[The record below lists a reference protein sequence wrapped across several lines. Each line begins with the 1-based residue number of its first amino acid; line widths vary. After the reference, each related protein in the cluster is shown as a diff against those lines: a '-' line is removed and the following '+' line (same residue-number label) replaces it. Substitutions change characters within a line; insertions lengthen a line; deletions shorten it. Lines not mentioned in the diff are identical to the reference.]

1 MKKITALFVLILTLS
16 LSGMIVHAAE
26 KDHMQVVSTYVNLF
40 LNEVRGTKGE
50 ENFSD
55 LKDSLEQIIK
65 NVNPEDAKKII
76 DFANKKIKEGIWES
90 DEAIKKAIAEGEK
103 EFNVTLT
110 KEQKELILTLIKK
123 IKKLEISPE
132 YFLQQLEEIYNKY
145 GEDLKNSIE
154 KEKKEVIEKA
164 QNTIKTEVNKSITNY
179 FSDMVTNVKSFF
191 KGIFRK

>member
-1 MKKITALFVLILTLS
+1 MYIESKDGGIMKKIAALFVLILTLS

-40 LNEVRGTKGE
+40 LNEVKGTKGE

-76 DFANKKIKEGIWES
+76 DFANKKIKEGTWES

-145 GEDLKNSIE
+145 GEDLKNPKIFYRL
-154 KEKKEVIEKA
+154 
-164 QNTIKTEVNKSITNY
+164 QGNEVNY
-179 FSDMVTNVKSFF
+179 FNTSLIFVYPSNVVKS
-191 KGIFRK
+191 